1 MNNQDH
7 LDPHNRSE
15 HCVEKVTLKVK
26 GMSCGHCVKA
36 VEGSVGA
43 LKGVSSVKVDLKA
56 AKVDV
61 EFNQQ
66 EISIDKIK
74 ETIDDQGYDVK

>member
-1 MNNQDH
+1 ME
-7 LDPHNRSE
+7 R
-15 HCVEKVTLKVK
+15 VTLNVQ

-43 LKGVSSVKVDLKA
+43 LKGISSVKVDLKA

-61 EFNQQ
+61 EYNDQVVSLNQ
-66 EISIDKIK
+66 IK
-74 ETIDDQGYDVK
+74 ETIEDQGYDVK

>member
-1 MNNQDH
+1 M
-7 LDPHNRSE
+7 
-15 HCVEKVTLKVK
+15 EKVTLNVH

-43 LKGVSSVKVDLKA
+43 LEGVSSVAVDLKA
-56 AKVDV
+56 KTV
-61 EFNQQ
+61 EVVFNQQ
-66 EISIDKIK
+66 EVTLDKIK